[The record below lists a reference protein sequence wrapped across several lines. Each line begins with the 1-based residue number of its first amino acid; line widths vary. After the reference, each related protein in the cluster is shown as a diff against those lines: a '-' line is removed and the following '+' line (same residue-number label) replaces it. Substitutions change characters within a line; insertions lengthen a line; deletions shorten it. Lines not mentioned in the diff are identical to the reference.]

1 LTAVDI
7 YYGKPGA
14 IPGPEMNHG
23 DAFRPHFLEKYE
35 LFKEIDMQLNEI
47 KRVLISVTDK
57 KGIVDFARALS
68 AFGVEILSTG
78 GTAAQ
83 LRNNGIAVKD
93 VSEYTGFPEMMDGRL
108 KTLHPKIH
116 GGLLAL
122 RDNDAHVK
130 AMKEHGIERIDMVV
144 INLYQFEETVA
155 KEDCTLDHAIEN
167 IDIGG
172 PTMLRAAAKN
182 YRFVTVVTDPTD
194 YTAIIEEMKKTGGKI
209 SAATNYRLAVKTF
222 QLTARYDGAISNY
235 LGKIDPEGENKD
247 FPDTFTVQFTMAQSL
262 RYGENPHQMA
272 AFYREND
279 QSLSAIANAK
289 QLQGKELSYNNI
301 MDSDAAWQAVSEFD
315 KPAAVVMKHANP
327 CGAATSDT
335 NIGEAYRKAMET
347 DPVSAFGG
355 IVALNRPVDKES
367 ATELAKTFLEVII
380 APAFD
385 EEAKAILNT
394 KKNAR
399 VLEIPATLNQQ
410 ASGYDFRKVV
420 GGLLV
425 QERDRKQSDIR
436 QAKVVTKRKP
446 TEEEYEALDFAWRVV
461 KYVKSN
467 AIVYAT
473 KDQLVGVGAGQMS
486 RVDSVKIAKM
496 KAQLQTKGC
505 VLASDAFF
513 PFRDGVDMAAEAG
526 ITAII
531 QPGGSMRDEESI
543 QAADEHGMAMIF
555 TGVRHFR
562 H

>member
-1 LTAVDI
+1 
-7 YYGKPGA
+7 
-14 IPGPEMNHG
+14 
-23 DAFRPHFLEKYE
+23 
-35 LFKEIDMQLNEI
+35 MQLNEI

-57 KGIVDFARALS
+57 KGIVDFTRALS

-83 LRNNGIAVKD
+83 LRNSGIAVKD

-235 LGKIDPEGENKD
+235 LGKIDPEGENKN

-355 IVALNRPVDKES
+355 IVALNRPVDKDS
-367 ATELAKTFLEVII
+367 AVELAKTFLEVII

-385 EEAKAILNT
+385 EEAKAILSA
-394 KKNAR
+394 KKNVR

-436 QAKVVTKRKP
+436 QANVVTKRKP

-531 QPGGSMRDEESI
+531 QPGGSVRDEESI